1 MQVSIMRY
9 AWPETF
15 KRRGRRLAKSSTSK
29 TESLFAQV
37 EQDHREAAMPLA
49 ARMRPRTLVEYVGQ
63 HEILGDG
70 KLLRRMI
77 DARRLGSVIL
87 FGPPGT
93 GKTTLAYLLAKETKA
108 QLKTLS
114 AVSSG
119 VKDLREVLRWAGDL
133 IAAGEARPI
142 LFIDEIHRFS
152 KSQQDALLPD
162 VEAGV
167 VSLIGATTAN
177 PHFAVNDA
185 LISRSQLF
193 QLSAL
198 SVGHVR
204 QLLDRALKDEQRGL
218 GGSSVAVEDEA
229 LDYLSHACEGDA
241 RRALTGLEIAVNSC
255 QGNEKV
261 TRDVAIE
268 SLGNRLA
275 GYDATG
281 DDHYDLASALIKSIR
296 GSDVDAGL
304 YWLARMLE
312 GGEDI
317 RFLCRRLIILASEDI
332 GNADPRALTVAVS
345 AMQACEFVG
354 LPEAQLTLSQTV
366 AYLALAPKS
375 NASTRAIGD
384 ACRDVREQKLVP
396 VPKSL
401 RDSHYAGAKTMGHG
415 EGYVSAHASNDGV
428 VDFDY
433 LGVDRKYYEPVDRG
447 FESELLVRL
456 NNIRQRLRPHP
467 SPDTK

>member
-1 MQVSIMRY
+1 M
-9 AWPETF
+9 
-15 KRRGRRLAKSSTSK
+15 
-29 TESLFAQV
+29 SLFAEA
-37 EQDHREAAMPLA
+37 EQDHLESAMPLA
-49 ARMRPRTLVEYVGQ
+49 ARMRPTSLDDYVGQ
-63 HEILGDG
+63 SEILGQG

-77 DARRLGSVIL
+77 DAGRLGSVIL

-93 GKTTLAYLLAKETKA
+93 GKTTLAHLIAAETDSK
-108 QLKTLS
+108 LRILS

-119 VKDLREVLRWAGDL
+119 VKDVREVLSWASDLVAAGDP
-133 IAAGEARPI
+133 RPV

-152 KSQQDALLPD
+152 KTQQDALLPD
-162 VEAGV
+162 VEAGI

-177 PHFAVNDA
+177 PHFAVNQA

-198 SVGHVR
+198 SPDDVQG
-204 QLLDRALKDEQRGL
+204 LLNRALTDRTRGL
-218 GGSSVAVEDEA
+218 GNHDVSVTPDAI
-229 LDYLSHACEGDA
+229 DYLSQACEGDA
-241 RRALTGLEIAVNSC
+241 RRALTALEIAVLSC
-255 QGNEKV
+255 GRGKV
-261 TRDVAIE
+261 VDRDVVVE

-312 GGEDI
+312 GGEDV

-332 GNADPRALTVAVS
+332 GNADPQALVVAVA

-375 NASTRAIGD
+375 NAATRAIG
-384 ACRDVREQKLVP
+384 AARMDVREQQIVP
-396 VPKSL
+396 VPKML
-401 RDSHYAGAKTMGHG
+401 RDAHYVGAKTMGNG
-415 EGYVSAHASNDGV
+415 EGYASAHGSQDGV
-428 VDFDY
+428 IDLDY
-433 LGVDRKYYEPVDRG
+433 LGVDREYYQPVQRG
-447 FESELLVRL
+447 FEAELQRRL
-456 NNIRQRLRPHP
+456 GEIRPRLRPNTGTTDSSDSDINYP
-467 SPDTK
+467 SNNDDSPAQ